1 MNQILQWLV
10 GVETGDLARSESW
23 RLGFVAG
30 YNNYISLGLIVVFL
44 LLVGLTIRSYRREG
58 DTPKR
63 TKGILAG
70 IRIAIFLLVLLI
82 AFQPAVIWTVTKTLY
97 SAVVV
102 VVDDSKS
109 MSFTDRYAD
118 DPEMRSALLEKLGVD
133 QAELE
138 QMSRSEIAR
147 RVLTSP
153 DGPLAKLAKDHPL
166 VMLHFST
173 TQAGKESYTRPMGNE
188 IDVVAEDDAD
198 PQTGELVAKL
208 EAAMKTLSADGFETN
223 LPAALRD
230 AVERNA
236 GRRLAGVVLVTDGQ
250 NTTQDAATRLP
261 GALALADRV
270 GAPRYGVLVGDTT
283 EPRNVTLSG
292 LQAPRE
298 VRRDS
303 RVELT
308 AMLSHRNLAGKG
320 VTVEIFRRKEG
331 EKEDKNTPVT
341 TKKVMLRSETK
352 ADGSESDRGVEQVQ
366 MYIKPDVEGTF
377 VYTARVKA
385 DVEEENLDDNES
397 EALVKVSDS
406 KIRVLLISG
415 YAGWEFQYLRNFL
428 VRSPDLYRVSIWQQN
443 ADPQINQSASSEE
456 LRLERLPNT
465 LKELMGS
472 TNPEEKAKFPGYDVV
487 ILNDPRPEAEGFDPN
502 FVANLKTFV
511 TKHDGGLCYL
521 AGPKWTERVLGDKLF
536 EPLADM
542 LPVYIGKST
551 SEMVAAIRDQK
562 PEPWPVGV
570 TEYGMEHSVMR
581 LGGSIEESK
590 ELWKVMP
597 GIFWS
602 KTVFDTKP
610 ACRVL
615 AGSSDPTRRTST
627 KEPEPIIAVQP
638 MGGRVLYLGFQATW
652 RWRYLD
658 DARYYRQ
665 FWRNCVRYLAT
676 LKARHIVITTG
687 GDRFSAGQRM
697 TVDVEAHDESYTPL
711 VTEDGTFP
719 VDMVNTKTGDVRE
732 LTLKAVENQ
741 PGRYKADIVVS
752 KTGTYELT
760 ALRDDPLAD
769 EKVAT
774 KRITVELPKAEA
786 ARTEANKANLLTI
799 ASRDGYY
806 MNIAQA
812 DRLAERIP
820 SGKMKAIDPVARQLW
835 DSPLTLIL
843 ILSLLVAEW
852 ILRKKHNMA

>member
-1 MNQILQWLV
+1 V
-10 GVETGDLARSESW
+10 GVETGDLAEAESW

-58 DTPKR
+58 ETPRR

-70 IRIAIFLLVLLI
+70 IRITILLLVLLI
-82 AFQPAVIWTVTKTLY
+82 AFQPAVVWTITKTLY

-109 MSFTDRYAD
+109 MSFTDRYGD
-118 DPEMRSALLEKLGVD
+118 DPNVRARLMDTLGVSE
-133 QAELE
+133 AELE
-138 QMSRSEIAR
+138 QIPRSEIAR
-147 RVLTSP
+147 RILTRP

-166 VMLHFST
+166 VLLHFST
-173 TQAGKESYTRPMGNE
+173 TQTGTESYTRPMGNE
-188 IDVVAEDDAD
+188 INVVTEEDPDAR
-198 PQTGELVAKL
+198 TRELGEGLRQ
-208 EAAMKTLSADGFETN
+208 AMEDLSADGFETN

-236 GRRLAGVVLVTDGQ
+236 GRRLAGLVFVTDGQ
-250 NTTQDAATRLP
+250 NTTKDAATRLP

-270 GAPRYGVLVGDTT
+270 GAPRYGLLVGDTT
-283 EPRNVTLSG
+283 EPRNASVTG
-292 LQAPRE
+292 LRAPRE

-303 RVELT
+303 QVELT
-308 AMLSHRNLAGKG
+308 AMLTHRNLGGKS
-320 VTVEIFRRKEG
+320 VTLEVYRRKEG
-331 EKEDKNTPVT
+331 EKEDKNTKVT
-341 TKKVMLRSETK
+341 TRKVLLESSVK
-352 ADGSESDRGVEQVQ
+352 ADGSESDRGTQQVPLSV
-366 MYIKPDVEGTF
+366 KPDVEGTF
-377 VYTARVKA
+377 VYTAKVKA
-385 DVEEENLDDNES
+385 DVEEQNLRDNES
-397 EALVKVSDS
+397 EAIVKVTDS

-428 VRSPDLYRVSIWQQN
+428 IRSPDLYRVSIWQQN
-443 ADPQINQSASSEE
+443 ADPEINQSASSAE
-456 LRLERLPNT
+456 LRLERLPNS

-472 TNPEEKAKFPGYDVV
+472 TNPEEKEEFPGYDVV

-502 FVANLKTFV
+502 FVADLKTFV
-511 TKHDGGLCYL
+511 TKHDGGLCYI
-521 AGPKWTERVLGDKLF
+521 AGMKWTERVVGDTLF

-542 LPVYIGKST
+542 LPVHIGKST
-551 SEMVAAIRDQK
+551 SEMVAEIRGKK
-562 PEPWPVGV
+562 PEPWPLEL
-570 TEYGMEHSVMR
+570 TEYGMEHPVMR
-581 LGGSIEESK
+581 LGGSVEESK
-590 ELWKVMP
+590 ELWDRAVP

-602 KTVFDTKP
+602 KSIYDTKP

-627 KEPEPIIAVQP
+627 KEPEPVIAIQP

-652 RWRYLD
+652 RWRVLD

-711 VTEDGTFP
+711 VTEDGTFE
-719 VDMVNTKTGDVRE
+719 VDMVNTKTGEVRP
-732 LTLKAVENQ
+732 LTLNAVANQ

-760 ALRDDPLAD
+760 ALRDDPQAK

-799 ASRDGYY
+799 ASKDGYF
-806 MNIAQA
+806 MHVADA
-812 DRLAERIP
+812 DRLATLIP
-820 SGKMKAIDPVARQLW
+820 SGKMKAIDPVARELW

-843 ILSLLVAEW
+843 ILTLLAAEW